1 MTRTLLEKA
10 QTWMPCETDT
20 LGPTKKKLINYL
32 CEHCR
37 GKKNAKGITSVIAD
51 LGLKEK
57 HTKESFQLNII
68 GPLREV
74 PDLFIGTST
83 KGIFLVESTQD
94 AFDTIHF
101 YTHRIRSERK
111 HLKNLKLL
119 AKKNHLF
126 EKEIIEPKKDTPT
139 IIYFDESGSPDL
151 NNIYEKPYFIVSAI
165 ILDGKRPEVMVR
177 KKIDSLK
184 VILSKPQEYEF
195 KSGDFNTKE
204 YELIMKELTT
214 IGFEYCA
221 ACFIKPELKTEGFT
235 HPKSFYK
242 YTTQY
247 LVGTVLDYVGDAK
260 LQFDEY
266 GGKDSSFK
274 DEFFEYL
281 RNQNSGFP
289 RQKIEQLN
297 MLDSKT
303 EPLIQLADLMA
314 GAIKMELKG
323 YAKLLNIIEEK
334 IIEIR
339 CFPVNRSLDLS
350 ISVL

>member
-1 MTRTLLEKA
+1 MTRTLFEKA
-10 QTWMPCETDT
+10 KNWIPSETDT
-20 LGPTKKKLINYL
+20 LGSIKKKFVDYL

-37 GKKNAKGITSVIAD
+37 GKDNVKGINTIITE
-51 LGLKEK
+51 LGLKEMY
-57 HTKESFQLNII
+57 TKESFQLSII

-74 PDLFIGTST
+74 SDLFIGTST
-83 KGIFLVESTQD
+83 KGIFLVESAQD

-126 EKEIIEPKKDTPT
+126 EKETIEPKKDTST
-139 IIYFDESGSPDL
+139 VVYFDESGAPDL

-165 ILDGKRPEVMVR
+165 ILDGKRPEVMIR

-214 IGFEYCA
+214 IDFEYCA
-221 ACFIKPELKTEGFT
+221 ACFIKPELKTEGFS

-242 YTTQY
+242 YATQY

-281 RNQNSGFP
+281 KNQNSGFP
-289 RQKIEQLN
+289 MQKIEQLN
-297 MLDSKT
+297 MLNSKT

-323 YAKLLNIIEEK
+323 YGKLLNIVEEK

-339 CFPVNRSLDLS
+339 CFPFDKDLNLS
-350 ISVL
+350 IIKI